1 MTKPDTTLED
11 IESKL
16 SFPPYGLINAENAAY
31 LAKRP
36 VPEGF
41 RRDPTSPR
49 PSGPDEWEA
58 WLTELAKEMAE
69 FLWPIYQGNEW
80 IGSAAAHAKELTKID
95 LAVLQTL
102 QPAMD
107 ERIRGAISPTDR
119 HRVAWAQEDEGP
131 PRSTLALY
139 QAVWPAELEADLNR
153 AIVTGGV
160 DIARPA
166 SQGLKRL
173 FQRPRPQLT
182 ALTLGLEGGLAVQ
195 PSKSAI
201 TPSMISG
208 HCIQGTM
215 ALAQVHYWLADAAKP
230 RPGLLQ
236 LLDRFLIDTGDRRVF
251 AGLHYPSD
259 NVGSWFVSLR
269 LCAHV
274 YGDKAAQVRSALWKA
289 IQKRSTV
296 FAAMQ
301 ERGGLYKGLLGK
313 LETAANPPRVSKS
326 AAKKRAAAS

>member
-1 MTKPDTTLED
+1 MTQADRTLSNSFA
-11 IESKL
+11 ESKL
-16 SFPPYGLINAENAAY
+16 SFPPYGLINTENARY
-31 LAKRP
+31 LATRP

-49 PSGPDEWEA
+49 PSDAEEWEE
-58 WLTELAKEMAE
+58 WLIELAQEMSD
-69 FLWPIYQGNEW
+69 FLWPIYQDNEW
-80 IGSAAAHAKELTKID
+80 VGRAVAHAMDLTQID
-95 LAVLQTL
+95 LMVMQAL
-102 QPAMD
+102 QPTME

-119 HRVAWAQEDEGP
+119 HRIAWAHEDEGP
-131 PRSTLALY
+131 PRFTLALY

-153 AIVTGGV
+153 AILTGGV

-166 SQGLKRL
+166 SQGLKKL

-182 ALTLGLEGGLAVQ
+182 ALTLGLKDGLEVQ

-215 ALAQVHYWLADAAKP
+215 ALAQVHYWLADAAKQ

-236 LLDRFLIDTGDRRVF
+236 LLNRFLIDTGDRRVF

-259 NVGSWFVSLR
+259 NIGSWFVSLR

-274 YGDKAAQVRSALWKA
+274 YGDGAARVRSGLWSA
-289 IQKRSTV
+289 IQECSTV
-296 FAAMQ
+296 FKAMKEQ
-301 ERGGLYKGLLGK
+301 GGLYTDLLAK
-313 LETAANPPRVSKS
+313 LEATVSSSSS
-326 AAKKRAAAS
+326 ADQGAAAS